1 MTYTQNYSY
10 ETAKKKIRIRSS
22 RLFFIVIRTLW
33 SIVNEMPT
41 IKVFDKIIILSV
53 KLWSFVRLS
62 VFSPTENGIIVVIFE
77 YEWNR
82 YNSIGFLG
90 EDRS

>member
-1 MTYTQNYSY
+1 
-10 ETAKKKIRIRSS
+10 
-22 RLFFIVIRTLW
+22 
-33 SIVNEMPT
+33 MPT

-62 VFSPTENGIIVVIFE
+62 VFSPTENGIIVVMFE